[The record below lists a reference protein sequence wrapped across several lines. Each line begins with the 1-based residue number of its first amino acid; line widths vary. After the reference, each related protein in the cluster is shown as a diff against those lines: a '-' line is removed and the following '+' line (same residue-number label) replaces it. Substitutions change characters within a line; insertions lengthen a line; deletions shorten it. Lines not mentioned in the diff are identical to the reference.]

1 MERLKVGKYIIFHNI
16 KPSKSYLIAGSFK
29 TPNSSVVY
37 ITLVDV
43 DSQDVLFGFFL
54 TGICSK
60 YFVRYSIDSAF
71 DATLDYCIDTI
82 DVGLSEEIINTKRD
96 SWISAT
102 VREIKSLSKIVAK
115 DFYDDKYEGV
125 RFSKFPVYRRKMLNE
140 LDCYLH
146 PDKYIIEFI

>member
-1 MERLKVGKYIIFHNI
+1 M
-16 KPSKSYLIAGSFK
+16 
-29 TPNSSVVY
+29 
-37 ITLVDV
+37 
-43 DSQDVLFGFFL
+43 
-54 TGICSK
+54 TGIFSK

-82 DVGLSEEIINTKRD
+82 DVGLSEKIINTKRD

-115 DFYDDKYEGV
+115 DFYDDKYGGV

-140 LDCYLH
+140 LDSYLH

>member
-54 TGICSK
+54 TGIFSK

-102 VREIKSLSKIVAK
+102 VREIKNLSKIVAK
-115 DFYDDKYEGV
+115 DFYDDKYGGV

-140 LDCYLH
+140 LDSYLH

>member
-54 TGICSK
+54 TGIFSK

-140 LDCYLH
+140 LDSYLH

>member
-54 TGICSK
+54 TGIFSK

-102 VREIKSLSKIVAK
+102 VREIKSLSKMVAK
-115 DFYDDKYEGV
+115 DFYDDKYGGV

-140 LDCYLH
+140 LDSYLH

>member
-54 TGICSK
+54 TGIFSK

-96 SWISAT
+96 S
-102 VREIKSLSKIVAK
+102 
-115 DFYDDKYEGV
+115 
-125 RFSKFPVYRRKMLNE
+125 
-140 LDCYLH
+140 
-146 PDKYIIEFI
+146 